1 VRRVIEWYKH
11 VEADTARDYSVGCI
25 LLQSP
30 FFLTREEWFSGP
42 DWHKP
47 IVQEK
52 GYTTDEE
59 VGDQLWREAQVRLQS
74 QAVPSQEAPETVEE
88 LRFGQP
94 QTVLPRFGQGAF
106 RVIVT
111 DGHKRQ
117 CALIASHVLH
127 VLDAA
132 HIRPYSLGGPHIP
145 SNGLLRQDVHT
156 LFDRGYLTGTPD
168 CRVRGQSPSER

>member
-1 VRRVIEWYKH
+1 LVGEVTLSQLRVGSIGQKSGAANETEMRRVLERYKH
-11 VEADTARDYSVGCI
+11 VEADTARDYSVGCT

-30 FFLTREEWFSGP
+30 FFLTREPSVP

-47 IVQEK
+47 IVQGK

-59 VGDQLWREAQVRLQS
+59 VGDQLWREVQVRLQS
-74 QAVPSQEAPETVEE
+74 QAVPYEEASETVEE
-88 LRFGQP
+88 LQFRQP

-111 DGHKRQ
+111 DEHKRQ

-127 VLDAA
+127 VLDAT
-132 HIRPYSLGGPHIP
+132 HIRPYSLGGRRIP
-145 SNGLLRQDVHT
+145 SNGLLR
-156 LFDRGYLTGTPD
+156 
-168 CRVRGQSPSER
+168 